1 MSVPLPAAYS
11 RGYQDFYGRDFVV
24 TPDTLIPRPET
35 EQMVDAVLNLAG
47 MSYLPGVRP
56 TPRVLPP
63 HPVILDVGTG
73 SGCTAVTIKKEF
85 PEATVYASD
94 ISEEALSVAS
104 KNAATY
110 DAPIHFIISYLL
122 EKVNTGDI
130 PTPDIIVANL
140 PYVDKDWD
148 WLDTAALSH
157 EPAIALYADDH
168 GLKLIK
174 ELLTQAADLRI
185 SYLILE
191 ADPCQHREII
201 AYATKK
207 GLQHLETRGYVLTFC
222 TPRE

>member
-35 EQMVDAVLNLAG
+35 EQIIDAVLNLAG
-47 MSYLPGVRP
+47 ISYLPGVRP

-63 HPVILDVGTG
+63 HPTILDVGTG
-73 SGCTAVTIKKEF
+73 SGCIAVTIKKEF

-104 KNAATY
+104 KNAVTH
-110 DAPIHFIISYLL
+110 DAPIHFIISHLL
-122 EKVNTGDI
+122 EKINTGDI
-130 PTPDIIVANL
+130 PTPDVIVANL

-148 WLDTAALSH
+148 WLDIAALSH
-157 EPAIALYADDH
+157 EPATALYADDH

-185 SYLILE
+185 PYLILE

-201 AYATKK
+201 TYATKK
-207 GLQHLETRGYVLTFC
+207 GLQHLETRGFILTFC
-222 TPRE
+222 TPQE